1 MNDMTCK
8 FRLLHTM
15 IRVRNLVKSLDFYT
29 RLLGM
34 KLLRRRE
41 FEDGK
46 FTLAFVGYRDGGTHR
61 VLELTHNWK
70 Q

>member
-1 MNDMTCK
+1 
-8 FRLLHTM
+8 M
-15 IRVRNLVKSLDFYT
+15 IRVRDLDKSLDFYT

-46 FTLAFVGYRDGGTHR
+46 FTLAFVGYRDEETHT
-61 VLELTHNWK
+61 VLELTHNWE
-70 Q
+70 QEEPYRMGMLLDI